1 MSPQSQAKEIQMGI
15 PKTPWMM
22 ALFAAAVP
30 AVVGGAPPTKI
41 ADTSD
46 PVLERL
52 VEEALHENP
61 DARSAAA
68 EADAARFRIAPAG
81 TLPDPFLS
89 LNYQND
95 GRQFSLGTKEM
106 TFLGA
111 TFSQPLP
118 WPGKL
123 RLAGEIAG
131 GEAKQVESAVLG
143 RSRRSVEA
151 RVRRAYAEWQL
162 ATALRNL
169 AEERRSTWREIEGVV
184 RARYSAGLAVQ
195 QDLLRAQA
203 EILRLDEEAAVETA
217 NVAARLADL
226 DRAVGRPQDMPVEN
240 ARPLDLDPALPEL
253 SRLLESIRAGH
264 PELAGAEAAI
274 QTDKLRVDLT
284 KKEFLPDFV
293 ASAGP
298 MYRGGLDPMWQ
309 VGLGISLPIY
319 SGSRQRNRLREAEAN
334 LQSGEARLASAR
346 QELEF
351 RTRERYETLKG
362 VLRAAQIDRDG
373 VIPID
378 QLSLESA
385 IASYRTGRVP
395 FVTVLDALNAL
406 YSDRSNLYVRLAD
419 AGKLRVAI
427 DEADLQTGPAM
438 APSVRPAASMSSNA
452 ASPAGSMR

>member
-1 MSPQSQAKEIQMGI
+1 MG
-15 PKTPWMM
+15 TPNIRSMIAILTM
-22 ALFAAAVP
+22 AMP
-30 AVVGGAPPTKI
+30 AVGQPARI

-46 PVLERL
+46 PVLESL
-52 VEEALHENP
+52 VAEALHENP
-61 DARSAAA
+61 DARAAA
-68 EADAARFRIAPAG
+68 EGVEAARFRIEPAR

-95 GRQFSLGTKEM
+95 GRQFSLGEKDM

-123 RLAGEIAG
+123 RLSGEIAE
-131 GEAKQVESAVLG
+131 GEAKQIESGVLG

-151 RVRRAYAEWQL
+151 RARRAYYEWQL

-169 AEERRSTWREIEGVV
+169 VEERRTTWQQIEGVV
-184 RARYSAGLAVQ
+184 RTRYSAGLSVQ
-195 QDLLRAQA
+195 QDLLRAQV
-203 EILRLDEEAAVETA
+203 EILRLDEEAVVEA
-217 NVAARLADL
+217 GKVAARLAEL
-226 DRAVGRPQDMPVEN
+226 NRAVGRPQDAPVDK
-240 ARPLDLDPALPEL
+240 AKPLDLDAALPEL
-253 SRLLESIRAGH
+253 SRLLEDVRAGH
-264 PELAGAEAAI
+264 PEIAEAETVI
-274 QTDKLRVDLT
+274 QTGRLRVDLA
-284 KKEFLPDFV
+284 KKDFYPDFI

-319 SGSRQRNRLREAEAN
+319 SGSRQGKRLHEAEAN
-334 LQSGEARLASAR
+334 LRSGEARLASAG

-362 VLRAAQIDRDG
+362 TLRAAQIDRDG
-373 VIPID
+373 VIPVD

-385 IASYRTGRVP
+385 IASYRAGKVP

-406 YSDRSNLYVRLAD
+406 YTDRFNLYNRFAD
-419 AGKLRVAI
+419 AAKLRVEI
-427 DEADLQTGPAM
+427 DEADLQAGPAM
-438 APSVRPAASMSSNA
+438 APSTAPGVSMSGNP

>member
-1 MSPQSQAKEIQMGI
+1 MGI
-15 PKTPWMM
+15 PNFRWMI
-22 ALFAAAVP
+22 AILAAAVP
-30 AVVGGAPPTKI
+30 VLGRGAQLSKI

-46 PVLERL
+46 PVLESL
-52 VEEALHENP
+52 VAEALHDNP
-61 DARSAAA
+61 DTKAADASA
-68 EADAARFRIAPAG
+68 EAARFRIVPAK

-95 GRQFSLGTKEM
+95 GRQFSLGEKDM

-131 GEAKQVESAVLG
+131 GEARQVESAILG
-143 RSRRSVEA
+143 RSRRAVEA
-151 RVRRAYAEWQL
+151 RVRRAFYEWQL
-162 ATALRNL
+162 ATALRKL
-169 AEERRSTWREIEGVV
+169 VEDRRSTWREIEGVV

-195 QDLLRAQA
+195 QDLLRAQV

-217 NVAARLADL
+217 NVAARLAEL
-226 DRAVGRPQDMPVEN
+226 DRAVGRPQDAPVEN
-240 ARPLDLDPALPEL
+240 AKPLDLDTTLPEL
-253 SRLLESIRAGH
+253 SRLLEGIRAGH
-264 PELAGAEAAI
+264 PELAEAEAAI
-274 QTDKLRVDLT
+274 QTDRFRVDLA

-334 LQSGEARLASAR
+334 LRSGEARLASAG

-362 VLRAAQIDRDG
+362 VLRAAQIYRDG
-373 VIPID
+373 VIPVD
-378 QLSLESA
+378 RLSFESA

-395 FVTVLDALNAL
+395 FVTVLDALNVL
-406 YSDRSNLYVRLAD
+406 YSDRSNLYDRFAD

-427 DEADLQTGPAM
+427 DEADLASGTAM
-438 APSVRPAASMSSNA
+438 PPSVTPAASMSGNA